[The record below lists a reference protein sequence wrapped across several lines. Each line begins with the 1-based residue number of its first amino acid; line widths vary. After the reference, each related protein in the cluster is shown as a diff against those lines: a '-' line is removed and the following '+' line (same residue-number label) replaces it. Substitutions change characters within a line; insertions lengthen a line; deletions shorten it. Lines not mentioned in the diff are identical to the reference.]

1 MEVADWAA
9 IMNIENNGE
18 TKNLMIKTVKR
29 RDTVSDDDSAIIGI
43 RQPFLSTTSF
53 SLMTDINENYTMAT
67 PIYIG
72 KRITTFL
79 AQI

>member
-1 MEVADWAA
+1 MSDWAA

-29 RDTVSDDDSAIIGI
+29 RDTVNDDDSMIIGI
-43 RQPFLSTTSF
+43 RQPFLSTQSF
-53 SLMTDINENYTMAT
+53 SLVSDINENCSVAT
-67 PIYIG
+67 PIYLN
-72 KRITTFL
+72 KRVTNFM

>member
-9 IMNIENNGE
+9 IMNFEYNGD

-29 RDTVSDDDSAIIGI
+29 RDTVGDDDSVIVGI
-43 RQPFLSTTSF
+43 RQPFMSPTSF

-67 PIYIG
+67 PIYIS
-72 KRITTFL
+72 KRITNFM